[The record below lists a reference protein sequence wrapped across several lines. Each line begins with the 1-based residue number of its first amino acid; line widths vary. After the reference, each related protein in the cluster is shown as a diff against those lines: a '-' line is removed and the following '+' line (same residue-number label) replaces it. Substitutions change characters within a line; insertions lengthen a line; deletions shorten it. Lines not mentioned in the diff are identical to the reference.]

1 VTGGRSRRRAPP
13 RCTAAPR
20 GTPRRLPQNSRP
32 AAGHVGDGAQ
42 SLNVAAPRGVFQRT
56 RSARRPPRASVP
68 ARPSRPAQLSLEP
81 RLAFVTAGLRC
92 AAGQSSLPGTNDHA
106 SPRIPLRSLGRDER
120 VRLVYL
126 RWGRDV
132 EPRRRSSIRLMSS
145 SSVHSSFRARAITAG
160 QASFRSERTSRRAFA
175 SIFRSQKVAAS
186 TSPS

>member
-1 VTGGRSRRRAPP
+1 
-13 RCTAAPR
+13 
-20 GTPRRLPQNSRP
+20 
-32 AAGHVGDGAQ
+32 VGDGAQ

-145 SSVHSSFRARAITAG
+145 SSVHRVFGYAL
-160 QASFRSERTSRRAFA
+160 SRRA
-175 SIFRSQKVAAS
+175 RPAS
-186 TSPS
+186 TRNAPRGARPRASSEARRWPPQHRRRRSSASPRRGTATSQSRFHGSGRSRIP